1 MVRIWPRPDPGDKNL
16 AMSILNDRLHKTESE
31 LRRLATGWY
40 LNLQFDVASNTV
52 VVHLTND
59 IWTFPSVSEPQS
71 VRFNE
76 DLYNFPSDKLKAQ
89 LMLIAK

>member
-40 LNLQFDVASNTV
+40 LNLQLDLATNTV
-52 VVHLTND
+52 VVHLTEGGVRMS
-59 IWTFPSVSEPQS
+59 FEPQS

>member
-16 AMSILNDRLHKTESE
+16 AMSILNDRLHQTERE

-52 VVHLTND
+52 VVHLTEGNVQMS
-59 IWTFPSVSEPQS
+59 FEPQS